1 MRQEKAMI
9 YPNVISTTELK
20 NRRKLLERERR
31 IRRLTS
37 LFRFG
42 AILGFVT
49 TTFWYTTLPHWVIRD
64 SKQIEIEGNELMT
77 VEEIRGLIPLRYP
90 QSILK
95 LSPQKLARDI
105 KRKMPVEDVVV
116 IKEFQPPR
124 LKIRL
129 KEKPPVA
136 VAFSPK
142 ISPKT
147 QQITFEKTGYL
158 DADGV
163 FVDKKFY
170 QNLEKHKEKIPQ
182 LKIIGWP
189 QTYLPYWQEIYYM
202 VEQSSVKINTID
214 WRNPANMVLLTEI
227 GTVYIGPY
235 TSKFPEQLMV
245 LEKMKTITGK
255 IPREKIV
262 YIDLMAPEI
271 PSIKEKKEEEK
282 SFNKYAGS

>member
-1 MRQEKAMI
+1 MI
-9 YPNVISTTELK
+9 YPNVVSTTELK
-20 NRRKLLERERR
+20 NRRRLLEKERR
-31 IRRLTS
+31 IRLLIS
-37 LFRFG
+37 LFRLG
-42 AILGFVT
+42 ATLGFT
-49 TTFWYTTLPHWVIRD
+49 TITFWYVTLPHWVIRD

-77 VEEIRGLIPLRYP
+77 VDEIRRLIPLKYP

-95 LSPQKLARDI
+95 LSPQELARRME
-105 KRKMPVEDVVV
+105 KKMPVEKVVV

-142 ISPKT
+142 ISQKT
-147 QQITFEKTGYL
+147 PQITLEKVGYL

-170 QNLEKHKEKIPQ
+170 QNLEKQREKIPQ

-189 QTYLPYWQEIYYM
+189 QTYLPYWQEVYHMI
-202 VEQSSVKINTID
+202 EQSPVKINTID

-245 LEKMKTITGK
+245 LEKMKSITRK
-255 IPREKIV
+255 IPRERIV

-271 PSIKEKKEEEK
+271 PSIKEKKEEKKEG
-282 SFNKYAGS
+282 KYAGS